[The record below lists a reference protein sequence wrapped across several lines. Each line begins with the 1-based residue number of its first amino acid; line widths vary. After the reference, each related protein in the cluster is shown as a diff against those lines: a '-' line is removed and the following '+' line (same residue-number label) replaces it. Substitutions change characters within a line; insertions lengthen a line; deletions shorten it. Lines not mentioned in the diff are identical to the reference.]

1 MNETNKYVWRVKLDG
16 EISKWADSPTRCLL
30 LTRIAPTFISSFD
43 FFFLVKERTSLKNE
57 ALQKHLLSVEKIA
70 QERGLT
76 PEEIDALLNIALSG
90 KFGKKKKR
98 QLYYVSLLLCFYIL
112 LGHFST

>member
-1 MNETNKYVWRVKLDG
+1 M
-16 EISKWADSPTRCLL
+16 RCLL
-30 LTRIAPTFISSFD
+30 LTRIAPTFISCFD
-43 FFFLVKERTSLKNE
+43 FFFLVKDRTSLKNE

-90 KFGKKKKR
+90 KFGKKRKEKIHIIF
-98 QLYYVSLLLCFYIL
+98 LSLCKMYFHIL
-112 LGHFST
+112 LGCFSI